1 MNIMYKVD
9 LWGVYMINVLNIMPA
24 FTEPVQTNPDDFGM
38 GALFIII
45 ICLILG
51 GELLVSTKA
60 YKKIPGG
67 LKKLISF
74 LKIFFG
80 FDTVDENIEDSGEL
94 PFEELINASGF
105 DYDPKQD
112 IFYSIMDPWQRKMGY
127 CRLYDEACAPM
138 GMIVDCEPVH
148 FNYKGKRWMIEFWK
162 GQYDLVTGAEL
173 GIYYT
178 DKPDI
183 EVPGIFKGPFFKCV
197 SNSDRLRASFVLRK
211 NGKNLFLRSDLH
223 WWLTGFVLGEFSEPH
238 ELTMHINITL
248 KDEVMRD
255 AFLSGL
261 IKTGYSTNEL
271 KVSGNTVSFVFDKP
285 RSLQPITRTTAT
297 DKIIQ
302 KKNKLMCEAYQKIT
316 GPYKTIPEK
325 IEALKQ
331 KDKELYNKIMNR
343 TIF

>member
-1 MNIMYKVD
+1 M
-9 LWGVYMINVLNIMPA
+9 
-24 FTEPVQTNPDDFGM
+24 
-38 GALFIII
+38 
-45 ICLILG
+45 
-51 GELLVSTKA
+51 
-60 YKKIPGG
+60 
-67 LKKLISF
+67 
-74 LKIFFG
+74 
-80 FDTVDENIEDSGEL
+80 
-94 PFEELINASGF
+94 
-105 DYDPKQD
+105 
-112 IFYSIMDPWQRKMGY
+112 
-127 CRLYDEACAPM
+127 
-138 GMIVDCEPVH
+138 
-148 FNYKGKRWMIEFWK
+148 
-162 GQYDLVTGAEL
+162 
-173 GIYYT
+173 
-178 DKPDI
+178 
-183 EVPGIFKGPFFKCV
+183 
-197 SNSDRLRASFVLRK
+197 LRK